1 MTFYLLQIA
10 YDKGLLEKFNN
21 SDEEVKATIE
31 SLLVHVQTAYCHFSL
46 GSQLIIEKVED
57 FRYIDKELSV
67 CDLTTLPGSDT
78 ESHIGNANLMVYMV
92 SKPGGCNYCSGCVGI
107 ATLASVCHENRKMAR
122 NTNYLGLQE
131 GLCGDAWVSNKY
143 LLHNIL
149 RLKNES

>member
-1 MTFYLLQIA
+1 MTFNLLQIA
-10 YDKGLLEKFNN
+10 YDKGVLERFNN

-31 SLLVHVQTAYCHFSL
+31 SLLVHVQTAYCHSSL
-46 GSQLIIEKVED
+46 GSQLTIERVGD
-57 FRYIDKELSV
+57 FRYIDQKLKA
-67 CDLTTLPGSDT
+67 CDIDNLGSDT